1 MSLRFITSASSSTS
15 VVVGSGRASTRA
27 AMNGSVPSNDDT
39 VTRVTPCRIT
49 LKLSLASLMTLRM
62 RAAQPTRYMSSS
74 PGSSVR
80 ASFCV
85 RMPMTGRSLEMASS
99 TKRTDFRRP
108 TSMGMMLPGKRT
120 EFLSGRMGMTSG
132 ISTGSS
138 PPDFGLVMKWNV
150 RTRRAPVNWDRRIC
164 VVR

>member
-1 MSLRFITSASSSTS
+1 
-15 VVVGSGRASTRA
+15 
-27 AMNGSVPSNDDT
+27 
-39 VTRVTPCRIT
+39 
-49 LKLSLASLMTLRM
+49 
-62 RAAQPTRYMSSS
+62 
-74 PGSSVR
+74 
-80 ASFCV
+80 
-85 RMPMTGRSLEMASS
+85 MTGRSLEMASS